1 LSPSSRWSAPGGG
14 CKSWAERKST
24 YPETAPFSR
33 PSDVEVKNSV
43 PLSAPSP
50 GSLPTRS
57 MYQEILMTTFREEDL
72 LAASDEATARVKTNR
87 RLVSKGGVQ

>member
-1 LSPSSRWSAPGGG
+1 
-14 CKSWAERKST
+14 
-24 YPETAPFSR
+24 
-33 PSDVEVKNSV
+33 
-43 PLSAPSP
+43 
-50 GSLPTRS
+50 